1 MPRVSPPV
9 HQHRTWRHLQRAAV
23 EAHRQLATV
32 TQAQFTALMVP
43 AASIAVWILQQ
54 APQLAQRERLDIL
67 IAQCTDFQA
76 LDSGRW
82 LQFVPWLLGRPAMQV
97 RFALVGEAM
106 APSDALAAGALTTGP
121 LSASALE
128 EHLRTHNAAVVR
140 GMVPARLHQG
150 TIAGCLQAAVAGP
163 DGGFS
168 SPDLCVVFSPV
179 LSANH
184 STLLAEDGLL
194 PLLRRRV
201 PLALFS
207 SSEAEQLVDRYVL
220 DAAGLLPLDPECWPN
235 PWALPLVGSD
245 HTGVH
250 AKMGWAAEF
259 EIATEAVPEHP
270 QADPG
275 RLAELA
281 EVLACIDEADDA
293 WGADALLSLGEP
305 MRTAP
310 SRDDAANADAD
321 SAATVLLRL
330 PHGVAVD
337 AVNGHLY
344 QLQDDAALLLEGI
357 PSVPAAA
364 LEAFPEDDQLLQR
377 AMWAVSVHRD
387 HVAPYAQPL
396 DEALRSQFLA
406 LDDSTGG

>member
-23 EAHRQLATV
+23 AAHRQLATV

-76 LDSGRW
+76 LDNGRW

-97 RFALVGEAM
+97 RFALVGQAM
-106 APSDALAAGALTTGP
+106 ADDVLTP
-121 LSASALE
+121 SALE
-128 EHLRTHNAAVVR
+128 EHLRTHSSAVVR
-140 GMVPARLHQG
+140 GLAPARLHQG
-150 TIAGCLQAAVAGP
+150 TIQRCLEAAAAEPG
-163 DGGFS
+163 DGFS
-168 SPDLCVVFSPV
+168 SPDLCIVFSPV
-179 LSANH
+179 FAMSHA
-184 STLLAEDGLL
+184 TLLAEDGLL
-194 PLLRRRV
+194 PLLRQRV

-220 DAAGLLPLDPECWPN
+220 DAAGLVPMDAECWPN
-235 PWALPLVGSD
+235 PWALPLVGSNR
-245 HTGVH
+245 TGVH

-259 EIATEAVPEHP
+259 DAAPGTVPDHV

-275 RLAELA
+275 RLADLA
-281 EVLACIDEADDA
+281 EVLASVHEATDPL
-293 WGADALLSLGEP
+293 GADALLSLGEP

-310 SRDDAANADAD
+310 SRDDAADADANG
-321 SAATVLLRL
+321 APAVLLRL

-344 QLQDDAALLLEGI
+344 QLQDDAAFLLDGI

-364 LEAFPEDDQLLQR
+364 LEAFPEDDHLLQR
-377 AMWAVSVHRD
+377 AVWAVSVHRD

-396 DEALRSQFLA
+396 DEALRSQFSA
-406 LDDSTGG
+406 LDESPGN

>member
-23 EAHRQLATV
+23 AAHRQLATM

-97 RFALVGEAM
+97 RFALVGQAM
-106 APSDALAAGALTTGP
+106 APDDVLT
-121 LSASALE
+121 ASALE
-128 EHLRTHNAAVVR
+128 EHLRTHSASVVR
-140 GMVPARLHQG
+140 GLAPARLHQG
-150 TIAGCLQAAVAGP
+150 TIQSCLEAAA
-163 DGGFS
+163 DEADDGFS
-168 SPDLCVVFSPV
+168 SPDMCVVFSPV
-179 LSANH
+179 FSVNH
-184 STLLAEDGLL
+184 ATLLAEDGLL
-194 PLLRRRV
+194 PLLRQRV

-220 DAAGLLPLDPECWPN
+220 DAAGLVPMDAECWPN

-245 HTGVH
+245 RTGVH
-250 AKMGWAAEF
+250 GKMGWAAEF
-259 EIATEAVPEHP
+259 DAAPETVPDQV
-270 QADPG
+270 QADSG
-275 RLAELA
+275 RLTDLA
-281 EVLACIDEADDA
+281 EVLASVDEATDPS
-293 WGADALLSLGEP
+293 GADALLSLGEP
-305 MRTAP
+305 LRTAP
-310 SRDDAANADAD
+310 SRDDAVDDSNAAP
-321 SAATVLLRL
+321 AVLLRL
-330 PHGVAVD
+330 PHGMAVD

-344 QLQDDAALLLEGI
+344 QLQDDAAFLLEGI

-364 LEAFPEDDQLLQR
+364 LEAFPEDDHLLQR
-377 AMWAVSVHRD
+377 AVWAVAVHRD

-396 DEALRSQFLA
+396 DEALRAQFSA
-406 LDDSTGG
+406 LDESPDS

>member
-1 MPRVSPPV
+1 MQRASPPV

-23 EAHRQLATV
+23 EAHRHLATV

-97 RFALVGEAM
+97 RFALVGQAM
-106 APSDALAAGALTTGP
+106 APQDTLT
-121 LSASALE
+121 ASALE

-140 GMVPARLHQG
+140 GLAPARLHQG
-150 TIAGCLQAAVAGP
+150 TIASCLADAAASADGP
-163 DGGFS
+163 DDGFS

-179 LSANH
+179 FSVNH
-184 STLLAEDGLL
+184 ATLLADDGLL
-194 PLLRRRV
+194 PLLRQRV

-207 SSEAEQLVDRYVL
+207 SSEAEHLVDRYVL
-220 DAAGLLPLDPECWPN
+220 DAAGLVPLDAECWPN
-235 PWALPLVGSD
+235 PWAMPLVGSER
-245 HTGVH
+245 TGVH

-259 EIATEAVPEHP
+259 DAEPQAVPDQV
-270 QADPG
+270 QADPQ
-275 RLAELA
+275 RLADLA
-281 EVLACIDEADDA
+281 EVLASVDEATDPL
-293 WGADALLSLGEP
+293 GADALLSLGEP

-310 SRDDAANADAD
+310 SREDAGDAPNG
-321 SAATVLLRL
+321 APNGAHHAQAVLLRL

-344 QLQDDAALLLEGI
+344 QLQDDAAFLLEGI

-364 LEAFPEDDQLLQR
+364 LEAFPEDDGLLQR
-377 AMWAVSVHRD
+377 AVWAVAVHRD

-406 LDDSTGG
+406 LDESPGG